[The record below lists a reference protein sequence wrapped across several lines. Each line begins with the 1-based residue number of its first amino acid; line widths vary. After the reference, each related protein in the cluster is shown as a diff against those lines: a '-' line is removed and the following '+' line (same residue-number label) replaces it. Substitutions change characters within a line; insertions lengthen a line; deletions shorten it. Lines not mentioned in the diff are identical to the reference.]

1 MEPNAGAE
9 LITLSSRPELRWRV
23 RCLTDWATQVPHTLY
38 VFEIFFNRNFFER
51 LFLLILDVIQEKK
64 ETGQSETIPGR
75 QCRKKEEKAA
85 WSRGGSQR
93 GAWKVGLGSPYVK
106 ELKQF

>member
-1 MEPNAGAE
+1 MRHDWPGSDYCSSWM
-9 LITLSSRPELRWRV
+9 LSTSGSLYYS
-23 RCLTDWATQVPHTLY
+23 TLY